1 MPCACHAWCVRY
13 ARLCRSSCGDWPGE
27 VFGRT
32 GRPLKSPLS
41 TVSCQHGVELLSVG
55 TACPRCT
62 VQALLHP
69 VPDEASLQGKQ
80 LLSHAHS
87 DKHLSWCHSSLPVPC
102 PRSAGSPTWGTCRV
116 QAAACTPGARFG
128 KGRKRVQSLNTLP
141 LNSTWTGTKS
151 HSQDNSNHTTHQQLV
166 CIAGRLH
173 LGLGGPGPVHQG
185 QGLAGAGGG
194 VLGVRGGLW
203 GACP

>member
-87 DKHLSWCHSSLPVPC
+87 DKHLSWCHSSLPV
-102 PRSAGSPTWGTCRV
+102 
-116 QAAACTPGARFG
+116 
-128 KGRKRVQSLNTLP
+128 
-141 LNSTWTGTKS
+141 NSTWTGTKS